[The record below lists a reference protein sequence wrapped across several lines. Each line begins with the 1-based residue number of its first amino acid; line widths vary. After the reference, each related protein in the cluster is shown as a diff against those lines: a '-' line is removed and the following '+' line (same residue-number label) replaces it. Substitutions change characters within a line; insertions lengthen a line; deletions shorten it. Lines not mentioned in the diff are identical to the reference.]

1 MAKRIRSKL
10 SSVVALG
17 FLAFVIVPGCVITI
31 GPGTDDGTN
40 DGTEENPSGGND
52 STANEPTSSEQQ
64 TGEDIYAQLDPQ
76 ELAIASTRAGL
87 TTCALA
93 STLDSLNLD
102 PSTLDDAAIA
112 ELMDQ
117 YGPAIEEQAASWFAG
132 IDQSNLVYTKTPK
145 YECVEQHG
153 CKYAAKCKYNY
164 IPPGNYTCWIDDCGA
179 SKCRNCPEFVNDL
192 LKSLVIK
199 AWCSYVCTED
209 GLAPQKVVAVG
220 AGGISGFKNNFVGL
234 FCIP

>member
-1 MAKRIRSKL
+1 MSKRIRSTL
-10 SSVVALG
+10 RSVVALG

-31 GPGTDDGTN
+31 GPGTDDGTK
-40 DGTEENPSGGND
+40 DGTEENSSDGNG
-52 STANEPTSSEQQ
+52 STTNEPKPSEQQ
-64 TGEDIYAQLDPQ
+64 IAEDIYAQLDPQ

-112 ELMDQ
+112 DLMAQ
-117 YGPAIEEQAASWFAG
+117 SGPAIEEKAASWFAG
-132 IDQSNLVYTKTPK
+132 IEQSNLVYTKTPK
-145 YECVEQHG
+145 YECVEQYG

-164 IPPGNYTCWIDDCGA
+164 IPSGSYTCWIDDCGTA
-179 SKCRNCPEFVNDL
+179 KCRNCPEFVNDL

-220 AGGISGFKNNFVGL
+220 AGGISSFANNFVGL